1 MTTLILKNAHLIDG
15 TGAPS
20 KEAATVVITDG
31 KISEVRDSTAN
42 IARFDPTEL
51 EKLEPHERDIVR
63 KRYGL
68 SGEKMRTQKELAQ
81 EMGVAQNQLRGME
94 TRILRKLSVAS
105 AGSAQE
111 EGEDRQDTTTID
123 LAGST
128 LLPGLINAHFHIMFD
143 AGPDPFASLA
153 RMSQAQAIVKA
164 IKRGEAMLRA
174 GITTARELGGYEWHE
189 MALRDSFASGELK
202 GPRLLCAGK
211 IITMTGGHGW
221 SLGLESDGA
230 DEVRKS
236 ARLNLKKGA
245 DCIKLMATG
254 GVLTPGVEPGAAQ
267 LSEEEMRAGIEE
279 AHNAGK
285 RTASHAQ
292 GTKGIKNALRAG
304 IDTIEHGIFL
314 DDGCIELMLKQ
325 GTVFVPTLAAPYRI
339 NEAGAAK
346 GMPDYVLR
354 KSLAVSGAHR
364 RSFEMA
370 LEAGVTI
377 AAGNDGGTPF
387 NPSEDLV
394 TEVRLMVEYGMS
406 ALDAIKAATH
416 GSAQAL
422 GIAEE
427 VGTIEKGKWADLI
440 VLRPN
445 ADPLSDISA
454 LSQIE
459 LVIQRGE
466 RVVDRKS

>member
-1 MTTLILKNAHLIDG
+1 MTTLTFKNARLIDG
-15 TGAPS
+15 TGAPAID
-20 KEAATVVITDG
+20 AATVVIVDG
-31 KISEVRDSTAN
+31 KISEVRTSGDAATVAN
-42 IARFDPTEL
+42 ADL
-51 EKLEPHERDIVR
+51 DNLEPHERDLVS

-68 SGEKMRTQKELAQ
+68 NGEKQRSQKELAL
-81 EMGVAQNQLRGME
+81 EMGIEPSQLRATE
-94 TRILRKLSVAS
+94 TRILLKLGAAGLAHGESAAS
-105 AGSAQE
+105 
-111 EGEDRQDTTTID
+111 QDISTID
-123 LAGST
+123 LEGST
-128 LLPGLINAHFHIMFD
+128 VLPGLINSHFHIMFD
-143 AGPDPFASLA
+143 AGPDPFASLMK
-153 RMSQAQAIVKA
+153 MSQAQAIVKA

-174 GITTARELGGYEWHE
+174 GVTTGRELGGYEWHE
-189 MALRDSFASGELK
+189 LALRDSFASGELK

-211 IITMTGGHGW
+211 VITMTGGHGW
-221 SLGLESDGA
+221 SIGLESDGP

-245 DCIKLMATG
+245 DCIKIMATG
-254 GVLTPGVEPGAAQ
+254 GVLTPGVEPGATQ
-267 LSEEEMRAGIEE
+267 LSEAEIRAGVEE

-314 DDGCIELMLKQ
+314 DDECIGLMLKQ
-325 GTVFVPTLAAPYRI
+325 GTVFVPTLAAPYQI
-339 NEAGAAK
+339 NKAGASA

-354 KSLAVSGAHR
+354 KSLAVADAHK

-370 LEAGVTI
+370 LAAGVPI

-394 TEVRLMVEYGMS
+394 TEVKLMVEYGMS
-406 ALDAIKAATH
+406 AVNAIKAATY

-422 GIAEE
+422 GIEQG

-440 VLRPN
+440 VLRPD
-445 ADPLSDISA
+445 ADPLADISTLA
-454 LSQIE
+454 QIE
-459 LVIQRGE
+459 MVIQRG
-466 RVVDRKS
+466 RVVSRRS